1 MTTNTLR
8 GFGNNNHTKDNTG
21 HPNHQSDE
29 IKKYDLVFI
38 GGGPATIS
46 FICYLF
52 QHKLSEKAFLG
63 TNILII
69 EKNENF
75 GSGCLGNYG
84 INTNTSSEGFP
95 RIICQT
101 EAKDKYTKEG
111 LSPSKK
117 PMKVSK
123 NYNQN
128 EDIKNKSKPHLKN
141 NKEFRK
147 DNTNVNYNF
156 LSFLFWLQF
165 LFFKKFK
172 FFYFIFNL

>member
-8 GFGNNNHTKDNTG
+8 GNTNNNHIKENY
-21 HPNHQSDE
+21 NNSALNNQYDE
-29 IKKYDLVFI
+29 VKKYDLVFI

-52 QHKLSEKAFLG
+52 QHKLSEKVFQG

-101 EAKDKYTKEG
+101 EAKDKYTKDG

-123 NYNQN
+123 NYNEN
-128 EDIKNKSKPHLKN
+128 EDLIRNKNKPQFKIY
-141 NKEFRK
+141 KESVK
-147 DNTNVNYNF
+147 ENTNVN
-156 LSFLFWLQF
+156 
-165 LFFKKFK
+165 
-172 FFYFIFNL
+172 FI

>member
-8 GFGNNNHTKDNTG
+8 GNTNKKNFKENNTAHVNN
-21 HPNHQSDE
+21 QYDE
-29 IKKYDLVFI
+29 VKKYDLVFI

-46 FICYLF
+46 FFCYLF
-52 QHKLSEKAFLG
+52 QHKFSEKVFQG

-101 EAKDKYTKEG
+101 EAKEKYTKDG
-111 LSPSKK
+111 LSPNKR

-123 NYNQN
+123 NYNEKN
-128 EDIKNKSKPHLKN
+128 EN
-141 NKEFRK
+141 NKNQSETK
-147 DNTNVNYNF
+147 NYKENAKEITNV
-156 LSFLFWLQF
+156 
-165 LFFKKFK
+165 K
-172 FFYFIFNL
+172 

>member
-1 MTTNTLR
+1 MTTNTMR
-8 GFGNNNHTKDNTG
+8 GNSINNHLKENNNTAHSYIN
-21 HPNHQSDE
+21 QFDE
-29 IKKYDLVFI
+29 VKKYDLVFI

-52 QHKLSEKAFLG
+52 QRKFSEKVLQG

-101 EAKDKYTKEG
+101 EAKDKYPKDG
-111 LSPSKK
+111 LSPIKRQ
-117 PMKVSK
+117 MKVSK
-123 NYNQN
+123 NYYEN
-128 EDIKNKSKPHLKN
+128 EELNKNKNKPPLFKN
-141 NKEFRK
+141 IKESVK
-147 DNTNVNYNF
+147 ENTNVNFNF
-156 LSFLFWLQF
+156 
-165 LFFKKFK
+165 
-172 FFYFIFNL
+172 FI

>member
-1 MTTNTLR
+1 MITNTIR
-8 GFGNNNHTKDNTG
+8 GNTNNNHIKENISNATNS
-21 HPNHQSDE
+21 NNQSDE
-29 IKKYDLVFI
+29 VKKYDLVFI

-52 QHKLSEKAFLG
+52 QHKLSEKVFQG

-75 GSGCLGNYG
+75 GSGCLGSYG

-101 EAKDKYTKEG
+101 EAKDKYTKDG

-123 NYNQN
+123 NYNEN
-128 EDIKNKSKPHLKN
+128 EDLNRHKNKLQFKN
-141 NKEFRK
+141 NKEGAK
-147 DNTNVNYNF
+147 ESTNVISYEFIIN
-156 LSFLFWLQF
+156 
-165 LFFKKFK
+165 FK
-172 FFYFIFNL
+172 FTG